1 MIIELKHGEL
11 QAKLQVCN
19 ESLELAIPK
28 FENDTETEISAL
40 FNGVGSFAVFARYYA
55 YFSYKIFCQ
64 RNPGLQPQ
72 KYPIGTF
79 MELITKDG
87 VLAEESNIAEA
98 YEKMG
103 QTIVDRVEKKMKQIK
118 ENPQQL
124 MALSDPA
131 ATN

>member
-11 QAKLQVCN
+11 QGKLQVCN

-28 FENDTETEISAL
+28 FESDTETEISAL

-55 YFSYKIFCQ
+55 YFSYKIYCQ
-64 RNPGLQPQ
+64 RNPGVQTQ
-72 KYPIGTF
+72 KYTIGAF
-79 MELITKDG
+79 MELITRDG
-87 VLAEESNIAEA
+87 ILAEESNMAEV

-118 ENPQQL
+118 ENPEQL
-124 MALSDPA
+124 TAISDQA
-131 ATN
+131 ETN

>member
-11 QAKLQVCN
+11 QGKLQVCN

-28 FENDTETEISAL
+28 FESDTETEISAL

-55 YFSYKIFCQ
+55 YFSYKIYCQ
-64 RNPGLQPQ
+64 RNPGTQTQ
-72 KYPIGTF
+72 KYTIGAF

-87 VLAEESNIAEA
+87 VLAEESNMAEV

-124 MALSDPA
+124 TAMSDPTG
-131 ATN
+131 TN

>member
-1 MIIELKHGEL
+1 MIVELKHGEL
-11 QAKLQVCN
+11 QCRLQVCN

-28 FENDTETEISAL
+28 FESDTETEISAL

-55 YFSYKIFCQ
+55 YFSYKIYCQ
-64 RNPGLQPQ
+64 RNPGAQTQ

-118 ENPQQL
+118 ENPQQM
-124 MALSDPA
+124 MALSDPPE
-131 ATN
+131 TN

>member
-11 QAKLQVCN
+11 QCKLQVCN

-28 FENDTETEISAL
+28 FESDTETEISAL
-40 FNGVGSFAVFARYYA
+40 FSGVGSFAVFARYYA
-55 YFSYKIFCQ
+55 YFSYKIYCQ
-64 RNPGLQPQ
+64 RNPGAQTQ
-72 KYPIGTF
+72 KYTIGQF

-87 VLAEESNIAEA
+87 VLTEESNIAEA

-118 ENPQQL
+118 ENPQML
-124 MALSDPA
+124 EAMSGPA
-131 ATN
+131 ETN

>member
-1 MIIELKHGEL
+1 MIVELKHGEL
-11 QAKLQVCN
+11 QCKLQVCN

-28 FENDTETEISAL
+28 FESDTETEISAL

-55 YFSYKIFCQ
+55 YFSYKIYCQ
-64 RNPGLQPQ
+64 RNPGTQTQ
-72 KYPIGTF
+72 KYPIGMF
-79 MELITKDG
+79 MELITRDG

-118 ENPQQL
+118 ENPEML
-124 MALSDPA
+124 
-131 ATN
+131 TNLNDQAEMN

>member
-11 QAKLQVCN
+11 QGKLQVCN

-28 FENDTETEISAL
+28 FEADTETEISSL

-55 YFSYKIFCQ
+55 YFSYKIYCQ
-64 RNPGLQPQ
+64 RNPAQTQ
-72 KYPIGTF
+72 KYTIGSF
-79 MELITKDG
+79 MEMITKDG
-87 VLAEESNIAEA
+87 VLAEESNIAEV

-124 MALSDPA
+124 T
-131 ATN
+131 ATNDPIETN